1 MTDKNPFEAMMA
13 MGQDLAKQLNPAM
26 ESFVGKGFEDLFPT
40 MSKDMMEQFMGKGM
54 NPDGLDAKTKL
65 LLTLHALTI
74 MGASADVQIRLT
86 VRHLVEAGATKQE
99 IAETIAQAA
108 VFGGVP
114 AMTTAMK
121 IATDVME
128 KDASS

>member
-114 AMTTAMK
+114 AMTMAMG

>member
-1 MTDKNPFEAMMA
+1 MTDKNLFEAMMA

-99 IAETIAQAA
+99 IAETLAQAA

-114 AMTTAMK
+114 AMTTAMG

>member
-108 VFGGVP
+108 VFDGVP
-114 AMTTAMK
+114 AMTTAMG

>member
-114 AMTTAMK
+114 AMTTAMG

>member
-1 MTDKNPFEAMMA
+1 MTDKNLFEAMMA

-26 ESFVGKGFEDLFPT
+26 GSFEGKGFEDLFPT

-114 AMTTAMK
+114 AMTMAMG

>member
-1 MTDKNPFEAMMA
+1 MTDKNLFEAMMA

-26 ESFVGKGFEDLFPT
+26 GSFVGKGFEDLFPT

-114 AMTTAMK
+114 AMTTAMG